1 MSLVPASLRALGRY
15 RSGRV
20 RGHGCSP
27 PRHRVLRQPSSFD
40 RRRRLPRDHR
50 GAPTSAITL
59 GGPGPLRAPEAL
71 AREPQANG
79 ASWAELSRPHPRATS
94 PRARR
99 GPGSLGLSAV
109 FSPALPSRDSLRRRP
124 NELGWRKPQSRGG
137 EQPWPR
143 TRPDRYRPRALSE
156 AGPRSTGCSLPPLLG
171 RKGRG
176 WRGSAEA
183 KPVLGRAD
191 RGASAPA
198 HRSPAPTLA
207 IAPSRPHADGD
218 RESTPRRPDRAIRA
232 GDRADELARW
242 RRAPQEAQGPPEWA
256 GDGARDEQEGELTDG
271 QRAADDEG
279 SSG

>member
-1 MSLVPASLRALGRY
+1 VLLGPASLAALRRC

-143 TRPDRYRPRALSE
+143 TRPDRHRPRAPSE
-156 AGPRSTGCSLPPLLG
+156 ARSRSTGCSLPPLG
-171 RKGRG
+171 GG
-176 WRGSAEA
+176 
-183 KPVLGRAD
+183 
-191 RGASAPA
+191 
-198 HRSPAPTLA
+198 
-207 IAPSRPHADGD
+207 
-218 RESTPRRPDRAIRA
+218 RA
-232 GDRADELARW
+232 GDGGAQLRRTPFLAVQNEVPPHLPKHSRGSHPASPRLDPEMGERHPPREVAFRPSPFREDGGPTRSGSPCGASSW
-242 RRAPQEAQGPPEWA
+242 RRCAP
-256 GDGARDEQEGELTDG
+256 R
-271 QRAADDEG
+271 
-279 SSG
+279 S